1 MKRSIKRRIAFTFII
16 LMVVTLVAVSLV
28 QWLFLGRYY
37 FDRKQET
44 LAESWDMINGEGD
57 TVISNDFRRF
67 CATNSLTYA
76 VVTPSL
82 NYVASNS
89 ADSAGLAGRLLG
101 NLLGKEDAN
110 TQVLRQTENY
120 QVIKIYDRFISMD
133 YLELWGDAGQWQLLY
148 RPVPDHQ
155 H

>member
-1 MKRSIKRRIAFTFII
+1 MKRSIKRRIAFTFIV
-16 LMVVTLVAVSLV
+16 LMVVTLVAVSLM

-44 LAESWDMINGEGD
+44 LVESWDMINGEGD

-82 NYVASNS
+82 NYVAS
-89 ADSAGLAGRLLG
+89 RC
-101 NLLGKEDAN
+101 
-110 TQVLRQTENY
+110 V
-120 QVIKIYDRFISMD
+120 
-133 YLELWGDAGQWQLLY
+133 
-148 RPVPDHQ
+148 
-155 H
+155 